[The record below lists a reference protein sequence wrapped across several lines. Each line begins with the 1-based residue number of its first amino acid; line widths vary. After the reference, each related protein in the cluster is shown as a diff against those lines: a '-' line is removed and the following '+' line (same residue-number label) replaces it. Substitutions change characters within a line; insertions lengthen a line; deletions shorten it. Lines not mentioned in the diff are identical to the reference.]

1 MPAGE
6 RASVPMTHG
15 AIASHFSPKLKKKRN
30 RSRAAAMAMAARR
43 ALEEREAVRG
53 SERRKREREV
63 TLDVCFLALSW
74 CGGTVKIYH
83 GTLDH
88 YREKCLPEKP
98 TQF

>member
-1 MPAGE
+1 
-6 RASVPMTHG
+6 MTHG

-43 ALEEREAVRG
+43 ALEERGGGA
-53 SERRKREREV
+53 RRAQEEREV